1 MVAPRAK
8 EVTMSRAG
16 RSAPFA
22 AVLAIG
28 AGVVAFALAIAPSA
42 TATDAAATDTAATD
56 TAATDTAT
64 TDTPSGGYCTTFF
77 PSDFPSEVPTDDPT
91 DTVEPTDTVAP
102 TDTLLPTEDTVLPTD
117 SAVPTESAVPTDS
130 AVPTESAVPTDV
142 PSGPI
147 TACAEAAGGHGVG
160 GVATS
165 RAAGDPLATSGGDSA
180 RNLLIAA
187 LLLIGG
193 IGLSVLGGRRT
204 ARRHD
209 H

>member
-1 MVAPRAK
+1 
-8 EVTMSRAG
+8 MSRAG

-91 DTVEPTDTVAP
+91 DPVEPTDTVAP
-102 TDTLLPTEDTVLPTD
+102 TDTLLPTDTVLPTED
-117 SAVPTESAVPTDS
+117 TVLPTDS